1 MLVLKSSPLLSE
13 VDSLDLLAFRPV
25 AFFGDD
31 PLPTVTA
38 AVLGEIA
45 WWTVRVPETL
55 DNFVLFEFLL
65 AGGVS
70 KLMYV
75 SASVPESFVCE
86 GGVVCEGGEEA
97 TAVETSCDE
106 LCSSVS

>member
-25 AFFGDD
+25 VFFGDD
-31 PLPTVTA
+31 PLPTDTA

-45 WWTVRVPETL
+45 WWSARVPETL

-75 SASVPESFVCE
+75 SASVPESFMCE
-86 GGVVCEGGEEA
+86 GCVVCEGGEEA